1 MARRLHTGK
10 TRDLKSVPGGA
21 SSPVYNRV
29 TEMGTAPQMKM
40 TPAKSGGVR
49 SVRRTKARVSGL
61 YAG

>member
-1 MARRLHTGK
+1 MAKLHTGK
-10 TRDLKSVPGGA
+10 RRDLRSVPGG
-21 SSPVYNRV
+21 SSTPVYNRV

-40 TPAKSGGVR
+40 TPAKNNGVR